1 MSFAMTEKFSLS
13 CPRSGLARKLQ
24 ILVPLLALS
33 APACDDMD
41 DVLHDAELEAAA
53 AEDELELA
61 AAAEE
66 VEEAEDGEASQAPG
80 LGPDQLQAAP
90 SDPLAAKHS
99 MCCEIVYGDPFQVY
113 ARIVNPGPTILTDC
127 SSILAGSHTIQYKV
141 NHYYGSPAP
150 FTGSTAPIP
159 LGTTRVIPLS
169 HPGSLG
175 ALSCEAWFE
184 T

>member
-1 MSFAMTEKFSLS
+1 MTEKSSLS
-13 CPRSGLARKLQ
+13 CSRLARKLQ

-33 APACDDMD
+33 APGCDDMD
-41 DVLHDAELEAAA
+41 AVPHDAELEEAA

-61 AAAEE
+61 AEADEA
-66 VEEAEDGEASQAPG
+66 EEAEEAEASQAPA
-80 LGPDQLQAAP
+80 LGPDELQAAP
-90 SDPLAAKHS
+90 ADPLAAKHS
-99 MCCEIVYGDPFQVY
+99 MCCEIVYGDPFEVY
-113 ARIVNPGPTILTDC
+113 ARIVNPGPTFLTDC
-127 SSILAGSHTIQYKV
+127 SDIFAGSHTIQYKV

-175 ALSCEAWFE
+175 ALSCEAWYE

>member
-1 MSFAMTEKFSLS
+1 MTEKLSLS
-13 CPRSGLARKLQ
+13 CFRIDLARKLQ

-41 DVLHDAELEAAA
+41 DVSHDAELEAVA
-53 AEDELELA
+53 DEGALELVA
-61 AAAEE
+61 EAEE
-66 VEEAEDGEASQAPG
+66 AEEAEDAEASQAPG
-80 LGPDQLQAAP
+80 LGPDELQAAP

-99 MCCEIVYGDPFQVY
+99 MCCEIVYGDPFEVY
-113 ARIVNPGPTILTDC
+113 ARIVNPGPTFLTDC
-127 SSILAGSHTIQYKV
+127 SDIFAGSHTIQYKV

-175 ALSCEAWFE
+175 ALSCEAWWE
-184 T
+184 N